1 MKVFAYA
8 VIYHVICIILFTGL
22 YFYLRHH
29 FYSTTS
35 KDLNGLDMLMLSTTI
50 QSGVGI
56 SDIYPNSTTTK
67 IFLVLQQFLMMTGHL
82 FMIYTFNL

>member
-8 VIYHVICIILFTGL
+8 IIYHLICIALFTSL
-22 YFYLRHH
+22 YFYLKHH
-29 FYSTTS
+29 FYRTMLKELT
-35 KDLNGLDMLMLSTTI
+35 GLDMLLLSTTI

-56 SDIYPNSTTTK
+56 SDIYPNSTASK
-67 IFLVLQQFLMMTGHL
+67 LFIVLQQLLMMTGHL